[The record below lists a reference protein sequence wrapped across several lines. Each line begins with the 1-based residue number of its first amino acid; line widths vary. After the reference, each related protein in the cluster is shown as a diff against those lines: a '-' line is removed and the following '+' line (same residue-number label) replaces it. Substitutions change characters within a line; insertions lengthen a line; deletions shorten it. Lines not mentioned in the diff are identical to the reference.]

1 MTSKDTPR
9 HCLVCPGDR
18 IAPPPVPRGSARY
31 QMCVVELGCSQ
42 RPCLVR
48 CFVNAY
54 EVGTLCVQS
63 HVPVC
68 MQHAPRVSVKK
79 AGVQLWVLLFQAE
92 VLFTFSGAGA
102 EGTAVQ
108 QMCPAGSGI
117 CSPEG
122 SPSFSHFMDENP
134 EVGGGA
140 AKPFRSSWGGVPGR
154 PGWLLPPGTST
165 GQVLFV
171 VFLSLGRKPPR
182 RPLVC
187 SLGQVSCLRTEV
199 FHGNLGYWRCSVL
212 ARQSRRGSG
221 ISK

>member
-134 EVGGGA
+134 EVGGGGLQSHLGA
-140 AKPFRSSWGGVPGR
+140 LGAGSQAGPDGFCLPG
-154 PGWLLPPGTST
+154 PLLGKS
-165 GQVLFV
+165 
-171 VFLSLGRKPPR
+171 FLSCFCHLVENPR
-182 RPLVC
+182 GGPL
-187 SLGQVSCLRTEV
+187 
-199 FHGNLGYWRCSVL
+199 SVP
-212 ARQSRRGSG
+212 
-221 ISK
+221 